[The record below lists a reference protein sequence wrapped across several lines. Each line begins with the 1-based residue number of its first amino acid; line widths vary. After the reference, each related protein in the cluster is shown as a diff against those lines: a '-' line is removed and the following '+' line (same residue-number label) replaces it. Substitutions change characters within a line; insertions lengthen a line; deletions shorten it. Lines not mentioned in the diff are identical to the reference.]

1 MSGVP
6 RISIG
11 MPLYNAAL
19 YLEGAL
25 DSLLAQ
31 SEPDFELFISDNAS
45 TDKTEE
51 ICRAYANRDPRIRY
65 TRNAENIGAAANFNR
80 VFHETN
86 APYLVWA
93 AFDDR
98 WHPDFLRET
107 AAALDA
113 KPEACMA
120 STGIV
125 FIDEDGNPVSRG
137 ADHQN
142 FSTEG
147 LSAPDALQALLLRGG
162 WYGAYSLMR
171 RRHLAA
177 TPLFEGVPG
186 ADAILQLAMLL
197 QGDVVLVPKPLF
209 YYRVF
214 QKKSLAAQAAIIGNP
229 KGAKAVTKFIQIP
242 MLLVMVDLLR
252 TSPFVHEGDRAKL
265 IKTLFQTLRGHK
277 IWYRRLRDEIIPYIL
292 ASDTPQRGLVAR
304 ELLALKIYPLRKLLV
319 R

>member
-1 MSGVP
+1 MSAVP

-11 MPLYNAAL
+11 MPLYNAAA

-45 TDKTEE
+45 TDTTED
-51 ICRAYANRDPRIRY
+51 ICRAYAKRDPRIRY

-80 VFHETN
+80 VFQETR
-86 APYLVWA
+86 APYFLWA
-93 AFDDR
+93 AFDDG

-107 AAALDA
+107 AAVLDA
-113 KPEACMA
+113 KPEASMA

-125 FIDEDGNPVSRG
+125 FIDEDGNPVPR
-137 ADHQN
+137 ADDHQN
-142 FSTEG
+142 FGTEG
-147 LSAPDALQALLLRGG
+147 LSAKDALKTLLLRGG

-177 TPLFEGVPG
+177 TPLFQAVPG
-186 ADAILQLAMLL
+186 ADAVLQLAMLL
-197 QGDVVLVPKPLF
+197 QGDVVLVPEPLF

-214 QKKSLAAQAAIIGNP
+214 QKKSPAAQAATIGNP
-229 KGAKAVTKFIQIP
+229 KDAKAVIKFIQIP
-242 MLLVMVDLLR
+242 MLLVMVELLR
-252 TSPFVHEGDRAKL
+252 TSPFVAEGERAKL
-265 IKTLFQTLRGHK
+265 IKTLFKTLRGHK
-277 IWYRRLRDEIIPYIL
+277 IWYRRLRDEIVPYL
-292 ASDTPQRGLVAR
+292 MAPAMPQRGLVAR
-304 ELLALKIYPLRKLLV
+304 ELLVLKIYPLRKLLV